1 MITKLIMITIINT
14 RLATPTNSITE
25 RDSESE
31 VFEVDRTL
39 EDVGF
44 KVPVL
49 LES

>member
-1 MITKLIMITIINT
+1 MITIINT
-14 RLATPTNSITE
+14 RLAIPTNSITE
-25 RDSESE
+25 RDE
-31 VFEVDRTL
+31 VFEVDRTI